1 MISYSLVNSTLKEE
15 NKRNILLLAAGS
27 FSGMARIAKSN
38 PQMWSDIFKQ
48 NKDNLLEAITSFKNE
63 LEICENMIKNE
74 KWDELKEWM
83 ETARA
88 LREIL

>member
-1 MISYSLVNSTLKEE
+1 
-15 NKRNILLLAAGS
+15 
-27 FSGMARIAKSN
+27 MARIAKSN

>member
-1 MISYSLVNSTLKEE
+1 
-15 NKRNILLLAAGS
+15 
-27 FSGMARIAKSN
+27 MARIAKSN

-48 NKDNLLEAITSFKNE
+48 NKDNLLEAITAFKKE

-83 ETARA
+83 EAA
-88 LREIL
+88 GELRQIL

>member
-1 MISYSLVNSTLKEE
+1 
-15 NKRNILLLAAGS
+15 
-27 FSGMARIAKSN
+27 
-38 PQMWSDIFKQ
+38 QMWSDIFKQ